1 MRQNTF
7 TPGQNSVENDIT
19 RYFNGVAPLSQQE
32 TMGQIVLEI
41 LSDGRNLNRK
51 AICTKLLS
59 RLDCVSE
66 PEEEKHY
73 QALLGMLFTSQ

>member
-7 TPGQNSVENDIT
+7 TSGQNTAENDIA
-19 RYFNGVAPLSQQE
+19 RYFNGATPLSQQE

-59 RLDCVSE
+59 RLDRVSG

-73 QALLGMLFTSQ
+73 QALLGMLFAR

>member
-7 TPGQNSVENDIT
+7 TPGQNTAENDIA
-19 RYFNGVAPLSQQE
+19 RYFNGATPLSQQE

-59 RLDCVSE
+59 RLDRVSG
-66 PEEEKHY
+66 PEEEQHY
-73 QALLGMLFTSQ
+73 QALLGMLFAR

>member
-1 MRQNTF
+1 MRQNTL
-7 TPGQNSVENDIT
+7 TSGQNCAAHDIA
-19 RYFNGVAPLSQQE
+19 RYFSSSTPPSQQE

-59 RLDCVSE
+59 RLDKVSE

-73 QALLGMLFTSQ
+73 HALLGMLFAR

>member
-7 TPGQNSVENDIT
+7 MPGQNTAENAIA
-19 RYFNGVAPLSQQE
+19 RYFSNAIPLSQQE

-59 RLDCVSE
+59 RLDKVSE

-73 QALLGMLFTSQ
+73 QALLGMLFTR

>member
-1 MRQNTF
+1 MRQDTF
-7 TPGQNSVENDIT
+7 TTGQNSVENDIA
-19 RYFNGVAPLSQQE
+19 RYFSRVAPPSEQE

-59 RLDCVSE
+59 RLDRVSE

-73 QALLGMLFTSQ
+73 HALLGMLFTR